1 LEEAYNIAMGSIC
14 IEKVRIIAMG
24 TACIEAACT
33 GID

>member
-1 LEEAYNIAMGSIC
+1 MGSIC
-14 IEKVRIIAMG
+14 IEKVHIIAMG